1 MVLLPKWLSGMAGNM
16 GFYCHWLYFCVL
28 LRKIY
33 PVDVLRN
40 HMEALIFTAS
50 QPIKLTEMKQVLEEA
65 FGTVFM
71 EDYLVA
77 QIAEIAEK
85 YQDSAF
91 PFEIR
96 EINEGYVFL
105 TKPEYK
111 ETLTAYLKHH
121 ERKKL
126 SPASLEVLAIIAYR
140 QPVTRH
146 EIEEIRGVSSDYL
159 IHKLLEKELI
169 SIGGRSDGPG
179 RPLLYQTSERFLNHF
194 GMKSLTDLPKLKEFA
209 EPKEVI
215 GSPDPTLE
223 N

>member
-1 MVLLPKWLSGMAGNM
+1 M
-16 GFYCHWLYFCVL
+16 
-28 LRKIY
+28 
-33 PVDVLRN
+33 RN

-50 QPIKLTEMKQVLEEA
+50 QPVKLAEMKQVLEEA

-71 EDYLVA
+71 EDYLQA

-85 YQDSAF
+85 YQNPDY

-111 ETLTAYLKHH
+111 DTLTAYLKHH

-126 SPASLEVLAIIAYR
+126 SHASLEVLAIIAYR

-194 GMKSLTDLPKLKEFA
+194 GMKSLADLPKLKEFA